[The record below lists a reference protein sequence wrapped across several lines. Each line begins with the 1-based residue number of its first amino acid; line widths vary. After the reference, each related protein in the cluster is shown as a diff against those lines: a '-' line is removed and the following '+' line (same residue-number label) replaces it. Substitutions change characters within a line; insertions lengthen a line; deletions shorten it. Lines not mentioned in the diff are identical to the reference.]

1 MANGATDELGF
12 MVGRLK
18 GIGLAMGDAVE
29 QQNKHLEGIT
39 KKTDRLEDRIARNKI
54 KLDTIH

>member
-1 MANGATDELGF
+1 VANGPTDELGF

-29 QQNKHLEGIT
+29 QQNKQLEGIT
-39 KKTDRLEDRIARNKI
+39 KKTDGLDDQLERG
-54 KLDTIH
+54 KLKMATIH